1 MTLHRYYNI
10 SFFVIFFFAQYYLF
24 FKLSMKL
31 FFLISIAWSAV
42 IPIELSPISNS
53 ISITMSD
60 GVHMRF
66 IPSLSSDS
74 VIGAICDDVRA
85 HQEYMVRMRGS
96 TARFDNSSA
105 SFRLQR
111 VRFESIAAER
121 LHGYRPSLGLGPNSD
136 LVEQHNSVDFVRDQN
151 GGRLVLGSSEESFI
165 TENCIENSDIRV
177 GLSPRALVIG
187 GERTI
192 FFDGSVD
199 HVFQVTFDDLV
210 AIFGTYRDH
219 FLFNYNRGDS
229 ITFANCAESLRTF
242 PHIPLQF
249 FYSGNMFITP
259 EEYTRMIGDD
269 VCELLFFIL
278 PRTHQG
284 EFGIN
289 PLLLPGINMRT
300 TRDGFLICDAP

>member
-1 MTLHRYYNI
+1 
-10 SFFVIFFFAQYYLF
+10 
-24 FKLSMKL
+24 MKL
-31 FFLISIAWSAV
+31 FFLISNAWSAV

-151 GGRLVLGSSEESFI
+151 GGRLVLGSSEDTFI
-165 TENCIENSDIRV
+165 TENCFENSYIRLGSTARAV
-177 GLSPRALVIG
+177 VSPI
-187 GERTI
+187 GERNI
-192 FFDGSVD
+192 FFGGSVD
-199 HVFQVTFDDLV
+199 HVLQVTLDDFV
-210 AIFGTYRDH
+210 ALFGTNFGSH
-219 FLFNYNRGDS
+219 FDLGELRR
-229 ITFANCAESLRTF
+229 IENCSAILNTLPDIS
-242 PHIPLQF
+242 LQF
-249 FYSGNMFITP
+249 SDSGNIVITP
-259 EEYTRMIGDD
+259 EDYTRMIDND
-269 VCELLFFIL
+269 VCEFLVTIAFA
-278 PRTHQG
+278 G
-284 EFGIN
+284 EFVIN
-289 PLLLPGINMRT
+289 PLLITGINMRIT
-300 TRDGFLICDAP
+300 GEDMLICDAP

>member
-1 MTLHRYYNI
+1 MK
-10 SFFVIFFFAQYYLF
+10 IFF
-24 FKLSMKL
+24 LSA
-31 FFLISIAWSAV
+31 IAWSSV
-42 IPIELSPISNS
+42 IPIELGPISNS
-53 ISITMSD
+53 ISITLSD

-85 HQEYMVRMRGS
+85 HQEYMVSMRGS

-151 GGRLVLGSSEESFI
+151 GGRLVLGSSEDTFI
-165 TENCIENSDIRV
+165 TENCFENSYIRLGSTARAV
-177 GLSPRALVIG
+177 VSPI
-187 GERTI
+187 GERNI
-192 FFDGSVD
+192 FFGGSVD
-199 HVFQVTFDDLV
+199 HVLQVTLDDFV

-269 VCELLFFIL
+269 VCELLFSIL

-289 PLLLPGINMRT
+289 PLLLPVINICST
-300 TRDGFLICDAP
+300 WDVFLICDDP